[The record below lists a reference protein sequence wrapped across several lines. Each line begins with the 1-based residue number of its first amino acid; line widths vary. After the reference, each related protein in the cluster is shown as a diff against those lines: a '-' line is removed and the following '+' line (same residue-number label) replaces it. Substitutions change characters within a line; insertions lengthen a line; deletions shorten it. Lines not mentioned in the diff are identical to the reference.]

1 MKKKGLIIALALV
14 LVVIIAAFATLI
26 IKQNNNN
33 VEHGD
38 KVISVTIVNA
48 DKTQK
53 LFKISTDAENLG
65 DALLQRNLVTEEEH
79 KTGFYTYINGV
90 RADYT
95 LDKAWWSFT
104 QDGEMMTVG
113 ANDAP
118 ITDGDCFEI
127 THTPA

>member
-1 MKKKGLIIALALV
+1 MKKKGLIIALSLV

-26 IKQNNNN
+26 IKQNND
-33 VEHGD
+33 VDYGD

-48 DKTQK
+48 DKTQE
-53 LFKISTDAENLG
+53 LIKISTDAENLG

-79 KTGFYTYINGV
+79 QTGFYTYINGV

-95 LDKAWWSFT
+95 LDGAWWCFT
-104 QDGEMMTVG
+104 KSGETMMTG
-113 ANDAP
+113 ANDTS